1 MIKILHSADWHMD
14 SPIQGRTPEQ
24 TALLQQNLLRLPQL
38 ITSAAVSQGCDL
50 MVLSGDLFDGPSS
63 PESISALR
71 SALEEFGRPVFISPG
86 NHDPLTAGSIWRTQV
101 WPKNVHI
108 FSAALECVELP
119 GCRVYGAAFTGA
131 ENDGLLSDFRAEFAD
146 KPAIGVFH
154 GDPTQANSPYSPITT
169 EQVSNSGL
177 DYLALGH
184 IHKGDSFRAGKTLC
198 AWPGCPMGRGFD
210 ELEEKGVLI
219 VTVDESSTQARFLP
233 LDTPRF
239 YDWQCTGDPA
249 TALSRLLPAVGSYD
263 FYRITLTGECTPPD
277 LQALQQQFARFPNLT
292 LRDRTVPPL
301 DIWGKVDEDSLD
313 GVYFSLLR
321 KQLDQGTE
329 AAELAA
335 RISRQILEGLE
346 VELP

>member
-14 SPIQGRTPEQ
+14 SPIQGRTTEQ
-24 TALLQQNLLRLPQL
+24 TALLRQSLLRLPQL
-38 ITSAAVSQGCDL
+38 ITAAAVTQGCDL
-50 MVLSGDLFDGPSS
+50 MVLSGDLFDGPAT
-63 PESISALR
+63 PESVAALR
-71 SALEEFGRPVFISPG
+71 SALEEFGRPVFIAPG
-86 NHDPLTAGSIWRTQV
+86 NHDPLNAASVWHSQI

-108 FSAALECVELP
+108 FSPALECVEMP
-119 GCRVYGAAFTGA
+119 HYRVYGAAFTTA
-131 ENDGLLSDFRAEFAD
+131 ESHSLLADFQIQPAS

-154 GDPTQANSPYSPITT
+154 GDPTQANSPYSPITA

-184 IHKGDSFRAGKTLC
+184 IHKGGSFRTGKTLC

-210 ELEEKGVLI
+210 ELDEKGVLI
-219 VTVDESSTQARFLP
+219 VTLDDSGAQSQFLP
-233 LDTPRF
+233 LHTPRF
-239 YDWQCTGDPA
+239 YDWECSGEPA
-249 TALSRLLPAVGSYD
+249 EALGRLLPAVGNYD
-263 FYRITLTGECTPPD
+263 FYRITFTGECEPPN
-277 LQALQQQFARFPNLT
+277 LEALQMQFSHFPNLI

-301 DIWGKVDEDSLD
+301 NVWETADRDSLE

-321 KQLDQGTE
+321 NQLE
-329 AAELAA
+329 ENRENAELAA